1 MKIPIN
7 LNSLWC
13 NSFAEQVSRFGVRDV
28 CISPGSRST
37 PLTLAFSLNKKF
49 RIYPI
54 VDERSSGFFA
64 LGLAKSSN
72 SPVVIITT
80 SGTAVAELYPAI
92 IEAFFQRIPLI
103 VCTADRPPYL
113 RNRGANQTIN
123 QDNIYKNHIRFF
135 ADPGL
140 PENKVNKFDT
150 LIKVTNQAISTSLYK
165 NRGPVHINFP
175 FDKPF
180 EPDTFTHSI
189 EKKVIQKLNPLKV
202 PKSEYQFDTSINKEI
217 DKLSSVIKKKRKGIV
232 ICGHNN
238 FDKDFTERLIDFSE
252 KTGYPIFADGASGL
266 RYGKHSKKNI
276 IENFNSLIRSE
287 LFTKHF
293 EPEIIIHFGGSATSN
308 QMHDFMKRSSAE
320 KILIDQFGDINDP
333 SMTANKLIKINPQDF
348 CLAILYKLKNFRFDR
363 DEWETNIINLNNL
376 ANKIKRFFFSETKL
390 SLEPGFIYN
399 LIKHFPTKCN
409 LMVSNSLP
417 IRDIDFFSNCSDK
430 EIKLFTNRGAS
441 GIDGINSTA
450 LGIAKKSKNPTI
462 LLTGDLAFYHDLTG
476 LHNSQKFSIP
486 LTIVLINNE
495 GGGIFESLPISEY
508 GKIYKDNF
516 VTPLKLDFAK
526 VVKAFNGN
534 YYIKDEIKS
543 FNATFKK
550 ALKSKTLDVIEI
562 KTSAKLSKQNRTKF
576 WKTAIKEVDNY
587 INANI
592 C

>member
-13 NSFAEQVSRFGVRDV
+13 SSFAKHISQFGVRDV

-49 RIYPI
+49 RVYPI

-64 LGLAKSSN
+64 LGLAKKSN
-72 SPVVIITT
+72 SPVVIVTT

-92 IEAFFQRIPLI
+92 IEAFYQRIPLI

-140 PENKVNKFDT
+140 PENKRDKFNA
-150 LIKVTNQAISTSLYK
+150 LRKVTYQAVSTSLYK

-189 EKKVIQKLNPLKV
+189 DKKIIQKLNTLNI
-202 PKSEYQFDTSINKEI
+202 PKSANKLDISTAKQINK
-217 DKLSSVIKKKRKGIV
+217 LATLIKRKRKGIIV
-232 ICGHNN
+232 CGYNN
-238 FDKDFTERLIDFSE
+238 FEKDFVKNLINFSNRA
-252 KTGYPIFADGASGL
+252 GYPIFADGSSGL
-266 RYGKHSKKNI
+266 RYGKHSKENI

-287 LFTKHF
+287 LFAKHF
-293 EPEIIIHFGGSATSN
+293 DPEVIIHFGGSATSN
-308 QMHDFMKRSSAE
+308 QMHDFMKGSSAE
-320 KILIDQFGDINDP
+320 KILINQFGDINDP
-333 SMTANKLIKINPQDF
+333 SLTANKVIKINHQDF
-348 CLAILYKLKNFRFDR
+348 CITVLSRLNNFHFDR
-363 DEWETNIINLNNL
+363 NEWEGQIRNLNNL
-376 ANKIKRFFFSETKL
+376 VNKTKSFFLTITKL
-390 SLEPGFIYN
+390 NSEPGIIHN
-399 LIKHFPTKCN
+399 LIKVLPSNCN

-417 IRDIDFFSNCSDK
+417 IRDIDFFSNCSGK

-450 LGIAKKSKNPTI
+450 LGIAKNSKNPTV

-495 GGGIFESLPISEY
+495 GGGIFESLPISGF

-516 VTPLKLDFAK
+516 VVSLKLDFSK
-526 VVKAFNGN
+526 IVKAFDGN
-534 YYIKDEIKS
+534 YYIENESES
-543 FNATFKK
+543 FNVTLQK
-550 ALKSKTLDVIEI
+550 ALKSKKLNVIEI